1 MKNKLFSIFTALA
14 MVLGIL
20 VSPFTSAHA
29 ADVDAP
35 EGTGLKISETKPEE
49 TTVNVYKLQAD
60 KYNSPQQWEHNGGKL
75 SQTQLDTLGTNV
87 KPLKGVEFSYYE
99 VTAAQLEKLK
109 AAKPATA
116 EDVAKVLVEKK
127 ENESD
132 KDYNTRIDQYNTQ
145 NLKSLAK
152 TDKDGMAT
160 VSLKNGNY
168 WFIETETPADVT
180 TNGAHAI
187 PFALTLPQ
195 VQLIKNE
202 DTGKFEAAN
211 PTRYLTE
218 LNIYPKNTTT
228 KPQVDKDFE
237 GKADATRNI
246 DTEKNEKRD
255 YTLGDDVPYE
265 IETIIPARTKYGS
278 VYWTD
283 QMTEGLTFKENT
295 LEVKIGETK
304 LVKDTDYKVTID
316 GNGFK
321 LELLEGTKDVDEE
334 GNVTNATG
342 LKRIEDQA
350 NDTTIKV
357 TYKATLNNKS
367 VVNIPESNDV
377 IFHYGNKPGKG
388 NTPKPNKPDNGK
400 ITFTKTWDGDAP
412 DGASITVEL
421 YNANT
426 GEKVG
431 EAKTLNAGNSFK
443 AEWTDL
449 DDKIEYKVVEK
460 SVAGYEAEYSKGE
473 GLGVLGVK
481 NWKSENP
488 EPLNPHEPKVV
499 HYGKRFVKA
508 DKGTNKSL
516 EGAKFVV
523 KAKKFTNVKADE
535 NGHIES
541 QEGKYLAR
549 KSAEQT
555 NADRAAYL
563 EARARYEDMLKTEGT
578 TQAAANEFY
587 RNNVK
592 TAFEALNTEYEW
604 KKATVKA
611 VTGEEEFT
619 NNDNLVVLESDKAGR
634 FAIDGLPEGTYEL
647 EEVKAPEGYALP
659 TKNFEFTVS
668 PTSFNA
674 EGDVKYEAENEEVTV
689 STGTTAKRIDNSN
702 LTIPQTGGIGSL
714 IFVVAGLA
722 IMAGAYVAY
731 RKNQARA

>member
-20 VSPFTSAHA
+20 VAPFTSAHA
-29 ADVDAP
+29 ADVAAP
-35 EGTGLKISETKPEE
+35 EGTVDTSKLSDTLPSE
-49 TTVNVYKLQAD
+49 TTVNVYKLQA
-60 KYNSPQQWEHNGGKL
+60 KEYKAPQQWDHNGGKL
-75 SQTQLDTLGTNV
+75 SQEQLNTLGTDV
-87 KPLKGVEFSYYE
+87 KGLKGVEFSYYE

-109 AAKPATA
+109 ATKPAPATA
-116 EDVAKVLVEKK
+116 EDVKTALGEDFDQTPKK
-127 ENESD
+127 
-132 KDYNTRIDQYNTQ
+132 
-145 NLKSLAK
+145 LAK

-160 VSLKNGNY
+160 VKLGNGNY
-168 WFIETETPADVT
+168 WFIETETPVDVT
-180 TNGAHAI
+180 TDGAHAI

-195 VQLIKNE
+195 VQLVKNNE
-202 DTGKFEAAN
+202 GKLEAAK
-211 PTRYLTE
+211 PTKYLTE

-237 GKADATRNI
+237 GKADATRDIN
-246 DTEKNEKRD
+246 TPKTEKRD

-265 IETIIPARTKYGS
+265 IQTIIPAKTKYGS

-283 QMTEGLTFKENT
+283 QMTEGLTFKENS
-295 LEVKIGETK
+295 LKVKFDEEDA
-304 LVKDTDYKVTID
+304 VAADYNVTVD

-321 LELLEGTKDVDEE
+321 LELTEAGLKKVEDKDKDVKI
-334 GNVTNATG
+334 T
-342 LKRIEDQA
+342 
-350 NDTTIKV
+350 V
-357 TYKATLNNKS
+357 TYEATLNKKS

-400 ITFTKTWDGDAP
+400 ITFTKTWDGEAP
-412 DGASITVEL
+412 EGASITVEL

-431 EAKTLNAGNSFK
+431 ESKTLNAGNSFK
-443 AEWTDL
+443 AEWTGL

-488 EPLNPHEPKVV
+488 EPLNPYEPKVV

-523 KAKKFTNVKADE
+523 KAKKFTNVKE
-535 NGHIES
+535 NGHLES

-555 NADRAAYL
+555 NADRVAYL
-563 EARARYEDMLKTEGT
+563 EARARYEDMLKAGSGA

-587 RNNVK
+587 NKNVK
-592 TAFEALNTEYEW
+592 PKFEELNTEYVW
-604 KKATVKA
+604 KTATVKA
-611 VTGEEEFT
+611 ATGEEEFA

-647 EEVKAPEGYALP
+647 VEVKAPKGYALP
-659 TKNFEFTVS
+659 SNNFDFSVNAN
-668 PTSFNA
+668 SFNA
-674 EGDVKYEAENEEVTV
+674 EGDVKYEAENKEVTV
-689 STGTTAKRIDNSN
+689 SKGTTAKRIDNSN
-702 LTIPQTGGIGSL
+702 LSIPQTGGIGSL

>member
-1 MKNKLFSIFTALA
+1 MNKKKIMSLIMALVMLVGVFSPLTALA
-14 MVLGIL
+14 
-20 VSPFTSAHA
+20 
-29 ADVDAP
+29 ADVAAP
-35 EGTGLKISETKPEE
+35 EGTVDTSKLSDKLPTE
-49 TTVNVYKLQAD
+49 TTVNVYKLQA
-60 KYNSPQQWEHNGGKL
+60 KEYNAPKQWDHNGGKL
-75 SQTQLDTLGTNV
+75 SQEQLNTLGTDV
-87 KPLKGVEFSYYE
+87 KGLKGVEFSYYE

-116 EDVAKVLVEKK
+116 EAVKTALGNDFTQTPKK
-127 ENESD
+127 
-132 KDYNTRIDQYNTQ
+132 
-145 NLKSLAK
+145 LAK

-160 VSLKNGNY
+160 VNLKNGNY

-195 VQLIKNE
+195 VQLVKNSE
-202 DTGKFEAAN
+202 GKFEAAN
-211 PTRYLTE
+211 PTKYLTE

-237 GKADATRNI
+237 GKADATRDINTPKT
-246 DTEKNEKRD
+246 DKRD

-265 IETIIPARTKYGS
+265 IQTIIPAFTKYGS

-283 QMTEGLTFKENT
+283 QMTEGLTFK
-295 LEVKIGETK
+295 
-304 LVKDTDYKVTID
+304 KDTLKVKFDTTEAVAADYTLTEV

-321 LELLEGTKDVDEE
+321 LELT
-334 GNVTNATG
+334 AAG
-342 LKRIEDQA
+342 LKKVENKDADVKI
-350 NDTTIKV
+350 TV
-357 TYKATLNNKS
+357 TYKATLNKKS

-377 IFHYGNKPGKG
+377 VFHYGNKPGKG
-388 NTPKPNKPDNGK
+388 NTPIPNKPSNGK

-412 DGASITVEL
+412 ANASITVQL

-431 EAKTLNAGNSFK
+431 GEKTLNAGNSFK

-516 EGAKFVV
+516 EGAKFVI
-523 KAKKFTNVKADE
+523 KFKSFTSKHLTAQTN
-535 NGHIES
+535 
-541 QEGKYLAR
+541 KYLAR
-549 KSAEQT
+549 KTEAQT

-563 EARARYEDMLKTEGT
+563 EARARYEDMLKAGSGA

-587 RNNVK
+587 NKNVK
-592 TAFEALNTEYEW
+592 PKFEELNTEYVW
-604 KKATVKA
+604 KDSTVTAATGDK
-611 VTGEEEFT
+611 EFE
-619 NNDNLVVLESDKAGR
+619 NKDNLVVLESDKAGR
-634 FAIDGLPEGTYEL
+634 FAIDGLPAGTYEL
-647 EEVKAPEGYALP
+647 VEVKAPKGYGLP
-659 TKNFEFTVS
+659 SGNFEFSVNEK
-668 PTSFNA
+668 SFN
-674 EGDVKYEAENEEVTV
+674 EQGDVKYDTSEVAKEVTV
-689 STGTTAKRIDNSN
+689 EKGSTAKRIDNTN
-702 LTIPQTGGIGSL
+702 LTIPQTGGMGTVLFTIVGISL
-714 IFVVAGLA
+714 
-722 IMAGAYVAY
+722 MAGAVIAMK
-731 RKNQARA
+731 RNREEA

>member
-1 MKNKLFSIFTALA
+1 MKHKILSFLTAFA
-14 MVLGIL
+14 MVFGIIAA
-20 VSPFTSAHA
+20 PFVNAN
-29 ADVDAP
+29 ADDVAAP
-35 EGTGLKISETKPEE
+35 EGTVDTSKLSDTLPKE
-49 TTVNVYKLQAD
+49 TTVNVYKLQA
-60 KYNSPQQWEHNGGKL
+60 KEYNAPQQWDHNGGKL
-75 SQTQLDTLGTNV
+75 SQEQLNTLGKDV
-87 KPLKGVEFSYYE
+87 KGLKGVEFSYYE

-109 AAKPATA
+109 ATKPAPATA
-116 EDVAKVLVEKK
+116 EDVKAVLGQDFNQTPKK
-127 ENESD
+127 
-132 KDYNTRIDQYNTQ
+132 
-145 NLKSLAK
+145 LAK

-160 VSLKNGNY
+160 VNLKNGNY

-195 VQLIKNE
+195 VQLVKN
-202 DTGKFEAAN
+202 DQGKFEAAK
-211 PTRYLTE
+211 PTKYLTE

-237 GKADATRNI
+237 GKADATRDINTPKT
-246 DTEKNEKRD
+246 DKRD

-283 QMTEGLTFKENT
+283 QMTEGLTFKKDT
-295 LEVKIGETK
+295 LELKFDGVAADKA
-304 LVKDTDYKVTID
+304 DYTVTEE

-321 LELLEGTKDVDEE
+321 LELTAAGLKKVEDKEKDVKI
-334 GNVTNATG
+334 T
-342 LKRIEDQA
+342 
-350 NDTTIKV
+350 V
-357 TYKATLNNKS
+357 TYKATLNKKS

-388 NTPKPNKPDNGK
+388 NTPKPNKPENGK
-400 ITFTKTWDGDAP
+400 ITFTKTWDGEAP
-412 DGASITVEL
+412 EGASISVQL

-431 EAKTLNAGNSFK
+431 DAKTLNAANKFK

-449 DDKIEYKVVEK
+449 DNKIEYKVVEK
-460 SVAGYEAEYSKGE
+460 SVAGYEAEYSKGD

-523 KAKKFTNVKADE
+523 KAKKFTNVKNQDK
-535 NGHIES
+535 GHLES

-549 KSAEQT
+549 KSADQT

-563 EARARYEDMLKTEGT
+563 EARARYEDMLKAGSGA

-587 RNNVK
+587 NTNVK
-592 TAFEALNTEYEW
+592 PKFEDLKTEYVW
-604 KKATVKA
+604 KDSTVTAATGDK
-611 VTGEEEFT
+611 EFE
-619 NNDNLVVLESDKAGR
+619 NKDNLVVLESDKAGR

-647 EEVKAPEGYALP
+647 VEVKAPKGYALP
-659 TKNFEFTVS
+659 SNNFEFSVNEK
-668 PTSFNA
+668 SFN
-674 EGDVKYEAENEEVTV
+674 EQGDVKYEAENNEVTV
-689 STGTTAKRIDNSN
+689 SKGTTAKRIDNSN
-702 LTIPQTGGIGSL
+702 LSIPQTGGIGSI
-714 IFVVAGLA
+714 IFVVAGLM
-722 IMAGAYVAY
+722 IMGLAAYKMKAN
-731 RKNQARA
+731 KEQA

>member
-29 ADVDAP
+29 ADTAAP
-35 EGTGLKISETKPEE
+35 EGTDLKVSETKPEE

-75 SQTQLDTLGTNV
+75 SQTQLNTLGENV
-87 KPLKGVEFSYYE
+87 RGLKGVEFSYYE

-116 EDVAKVLVEKK
+116 EDVKTALGEDFNQTPKK
-127 ENESD
+127 L
-132 KDYNTRIDQYNTQ
+132 T
-145 NLKSLAK
+145 K

-160 VSLKNGNY
+160 VKLGNGNY

-195 VQLIKNE
+195 VQLVKNE
-202 DTGKFEAAN
+202 DTGKFEAAK
-211 PTRYLTE
+211 PTKYLTE

-246 DTEKNEKRD
+246 DTEKKEKRD

-265 IETIIPARTKYGS
+265 IETIIPARTEYGS

-283 QMTEGLTFKENT
+283 QMTEGLTFKEDT

-304 LVKDTDYKVTID
+304 LVKGTDYKVTID

-321 LELLEGTKDVDEE
+321 LELLEGTKEVNEE

-350 NDTTIKV
+350 NDTTITV
-357 TYKATLNNKS
+357 TYKATLNKKS

-377 IFHYGNKPGKG
+377 IFHYGNEPGKG
-388 NTPKPNKPDNGK
+388 NTPKPNKPENGK

-412 DGASITVEL
+412 EGASITVQL

-431 EAKTLNAGNSFK
+431 DAKTLNADNSFK
-443 AEWTDL
+443 EEWTDL
-449 DDKIEYKVVEK
+449 DDKIEYKVVEE

-488 EPLNPHEPKVV
+488 EPLSPYEPKVV

-516 EGAKFVV
+516 EGAQFVIKF
-523 KAKKFTNVKADE
+523 KSFTSEHLTAQTN
-535 NGHIES
+535 
-541 QEGKYLAR
+541 KYLAR
-549 KSAEQT
+549 KTAEET

-563 EARARYEDMLKTEGT
+563 EARARYEDMLKAGSGA
-578 TQAAANEFY
+578 TQEAANEFY
-587 RNNVK
+587 KNNVK
-592 TAFEALNTEYEW
+592 TAFEALNTEYKW
-604 KKATVKA
+604 VDATVTA
-611 VTGEEEFT
+611 ATGEEEF
-619 NNDNLVVLESDKAGR
+619 NNENNLVVLESDKAGR
-634 FAIDGLPEGTYEL
+634 FAIDGLPAGTYEL
-647 EEVKAPEGYALP
+647 VEVKAPKGYALP
-659 TKNFEFTVS
+659 TNGFEFSVNDK
-668 PTSFNA
+668 SFN
-674 EGDVKYEAENEEVTV
+674 EQGDVKYEAESKEVTV
-689 STGTTAKRIDNSN
+689 ETGTTAKRIDNSN
-702 LTIPQTGGIGSL
+702 LSIPQTGGIGSL

-731 RKNQARA
+731 RKNQVRA